1 MRHFINTPR
10 KCQAKGKESLHLE
23 REQMQK
29 KDQIGADTVEFDVM
43 AFELS
48 LKG

>member
-10 KCQAKGKESLHLE
+10 KCQGKGKESLHLE
-23 REQMQK
+23 REQMK
-29 KDQIGADTVEFDVM
+29 KDQMGADTVESEVM